1 MFRVGSFRARS
12 DARGRLAA
20 LGAALVHF
28 AEQVRPGDEA
38 LSALLRGDRVSHE
51 EPAPRPQGVVPAGW
65 TLATTGVR
73 AGMELGRAAL
83 GTALDAVDVC

>member
-65 TLATTGVR
+65 RLATSRHVR
-73 AGMELGRAAL
+73 YACAEGLRKGLKTR
-83 GTALDAVDVC
+83 